1 MKLRE
6 VRQALRAQV
15 AWDIDFAGFEDHEA
29 TTCQASDLISDIL
42 SLRGPGSLLLTGLTN
57 TQVIRTAEI
66 LDFVAICFVRGK
78 RPQEETVR
86 LAEEKGIP
94 LLVTPLSM
102 YESSGLLYTLG
113 LPASAGKEE
122 FDDCP
127 RERQRESKS
136 LSMNSESVM

>member
-1 MKLRE
+1 MKLRQ
-6 VRQALRAQV
+6 VRQALTAQI
-15 AWDIDFAGFEDHEA
+15 AWSLDFGPFEDHEA

-102 YESSGLLYTLG
+102 YESSGRLYALG
-113 LPASAGKEE
+113 LPASAGKEGLDACRTE
-122 FDDCP
+122 KRP
-127 RERQRESKS
+127 ESKS
-136 LSMNSESVM
+136 LSMSSESVT

>member
-1 MKLRE
+1 MKLKE
-6 VRQALRAQV
+6 VRRALKAQV
-15 AWDIDFAGFEDHEA
+15 AWDIDFAAFEDHEA

-102 YESSGLLYTLG
+102 YESSGRLHALG
-113 LPASAGKEE
+113 LPASAGKEKL
-122 FDDCP
+122 DDCP
-127 RERQRESKS
+127 REKRPESKS

>member
-1 MKLRE
+1 VKLGE
-6 VRQALRAQV
+6 VRRTLQAEV
-15 AWDIDFAGFEDHEA
+15 AWSLDLTPYEDHEA

-57 TQVIRTAEI
+57 TQVVRTAEI
-66 LDFVAICFVRGK
+66 LDFVGICFVRGK

-102 YESSGLLYTLG
+102 YESSGKLYAQG

-122 FDDCP
+122 LDEC
-127 RERQRESKS
+127 RRQRRPESKS
-136 LSMNSESVM
+136 LSTNSGSVT